1 MFEIKR
7 VIRIYGMRCFLI
19 NSIDILRLENYK
31 QAARPAACEAKAAGT
46 D

>member
-7 VIRIYGMRCFLI
+7 VIRIYGMLCFLI
-19 NSIDILRLENYK
+19 NSIDILCLENYK
-31 QAARPAACEAKAAGT
+31 QAVRTSGFHFAHRWT